1 MHNVE
6 GCKETCVP
14 LVDRVRPRIGD
25 VIEIPTPKGLA
36 YAHFTHKHD
45 VPPHFGALIRVLP
58 GLFSERPSDF
68 AQLVARQP
76 VFMTFFPLG
85 AACNRR
91 IVRVVANEPLP
102 TSSRSFP
109 IFRNSHRDRSGKRMR
124 PWFLWNGSREW
135 RVEQLSEA
143 ELRAYP
149 PLGVWNDTLLVERIV
164 AGWSHEQD
172 A

>member
-1 MHNVE
+1 M
-6 GCKETCVP
+6 P
-14 LVDRVRPRIGD
+14 LVNRLRPMIGD
-25 VIEIPTPKGLA
+25 VIEIPTPNGLA

-45 VPPHFGALIRVLP
+45 VPPKWGALLRVLP

-68 AQLVARQP
+68 AELVERPPAF
-76 VFMTFFPLG
+76 VTFFPLG

-91 IVRVVANEPLP
+91 IVQVVANEPVPASQGFP
-102 TSSRSFP
+102 T
-109 IFRNSHRDRSGKRMR
+109 FRNSHRDRSGKRTG
-124 PWFLWNGSREW
+124 PWFLWDGSREW
-135 RVEQLSEA
+135 RVEHLSEQ

-172 A
+172 R

>member
-1 MHNVE
+1 
-6 GCKETCVP
+6 VP

-25 VIEIPTPKGLA
+25 VIEIPTPAGFA

-45 VPPHFGALIRVLP
+45 VPPHWGALIRVLP
-58 GLFSERPSDF
+58 WLFSDRLLNF
-68 AQLVARQP
+68 AQLVEREPA
-76 VFMTFFPLG
+76 FITFFPLG

-102 TSSRSFP
+102 DSSRSFP
-109 IFRNSHRDRSGKRMR
+109 TFRNSHRDRSGKRMR
-124 PWFLWNGSREW
+124 PWFLWDGSREW
-135 RVEQLSEA
+135 RVDQLSEA

-149 PLGVWNDTLLVERIV
+149 PLGIWNDTLLIERIV
-164 AGWSHEQD
+164 SGWSHEQD